1 MLVISTKFVGFENFC
16 PQICKILGPILKTL
30 TTSEFTVKDT
40 FHFAEKIVDQQPDF
54 IMGSSDV
61 DSLFSNISLEENIKI
76 CMNELLK
83 NLKLL
88 KLKQLLS
95 LRNLPVATKD
105 SHFVF
110 DGTHKWIGGVDM
122 GSLLGPTSANVWL
135 VFCKKDWLESF
146 PIGYK
151 PFYSRSNVDDKH
163 ILFNSWEHL
172 KHFQSS
178 LNSCHVNI
186 SFTIKNEKD
195 MFFLK
200 VNITSEQGK
209 FTTSVYH
216 KPTFSRIYTHFNSF
230 FTIHLQ
236 NLHYWYTAI

>member
-16 PQICKILGPILKTL
+16 LQICKILGPILKPL

-40 FHFAEKIVDQQPDF
+40 FHFAEKFFDQQPDF
-54 IMGSSDV
+54 FMGISDV

-110 DGTHKWIGGVDM
+110 DGMHK
-122 GSLLGPTSANVWL
+122 
-135 VFCKKDWLESF
+135 
-146 PIGYK
+146 
-151 PFYSRSNVDDKH
+151 
-163 ILFNSWEHL
+163 
-172 KHFQSS
+172 
-178 LNSCHVNI
+178 
-186 SFTIKNEKD
+186 
-195 MFFLK
+195 
-200 VNITSEQGK
+200 
-209 FTTSVYH
+209 
-216 KPTFSRIYTHFNSF
+216 
-230 FTIHLQ
+230 
-236 NLHYWYTAI
+236 